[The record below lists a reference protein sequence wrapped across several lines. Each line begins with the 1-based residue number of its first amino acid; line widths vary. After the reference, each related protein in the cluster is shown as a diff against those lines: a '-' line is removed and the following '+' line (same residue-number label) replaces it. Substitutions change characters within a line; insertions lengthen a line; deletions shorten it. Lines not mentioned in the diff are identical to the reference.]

1 MKTARLS
8 HFLRKLLL
16 ISVSLLPIFTAV
28 EAMRMAPAAAKQKAK
43 PRTTAPRTAPSQG
56 NANAYTLGPGDKI
69 RVDVLNVP
77 EYSGEYTVLVDG
89 TVNLPVIGPVTI
101 AGASLPQA
109 SNAISNRYAAYVR
122 RPYVTVGLLTPRPI
136 QVAIAGEVN
145 RAGSYTIPLTDTRK
159 FPTLSQ
165 AIQLAGGVSQTSDLR
180 RVRITRNGR
189 VGYFNLLAVLR
200 NADISQDITLRDG
213 DTVFIPTATD
223 INASDIARTTGSN
236 LGTQDAAIKIAIV
249 GEVAKPGTYS
259 MKGEST
265 PVPAANGAVAGS
277 RVSLPT
283 LTEAMKLAGGA
294 TASANI
300 TNIRVK
306 RLTKN
311 GSYQV
316 ISINL
321 LKLLDNG
328 DLTQDL
334 VLQDGDTIYLPAD
347 PQIGSYASRRLVT
360 SSFGPQV
367 LNPIKVAIVGQV
379 NRPGTYNLRGEANSS
394 NTQQNINLSP
404 PTVTQAIQ
412 AAGGIKPTAD
422 VRQVVLQRFSR
433 DGRGQ
438 AVKINLWSLLTTGDL
453 SQDLVLQEGDR
464 IIIPEAA
471 SIDPREIDTLANAP
485 FSPST
490 IKVSVVGEL
499 NNQSGGNRTSYS
511 LDVAPTTTLN
521 QAILAAG
528 GFNPVRAN
536 KNTVDLI
543 RLNPNGSVTKRT
555 ISVDFAQGINDVN
568 NPVLR
573 NNDVIVVGRSGTT
586 RVGDTLGSV
595 LNPLA
600 PILTILNLFR

>member
-16 ISVSLLPIFTAV
+16 LSVSLLPILSAL
-28 EAMRMAPAAAKQKAK
+28 ELMQAAPAEAKQKAK
-43 PRTTAPRTAPSQG
+43 PQTPQSAPRQTVD
-56 NANAYTLGPGDKI
+56 AYTLGPGDRI

-77 EYSGEYTVLVDG
+77 EYSGEYIVLVDG
-89 TVNLPVIGPVTI
+89 TVNLPIIGAVPVN
-101 AGASLPQA
+101 GYSLTQA
-109 SNAISNRYAAYVR
+109 SQTISQRYAPLVR
-122 RPYVTVGLLTPRPI
+122 RPFVTVGLLVPRPV

-145 RAGSYTIPLTDTRK
+145 RAGSYTIPLTETRK

-213 DTVFIPTATD
+213 DTVFIPTATNV
-223 INASDIARTTGSN
+223 NANDIARTTDSN
-236 LGTQDAAIKIAIV
+236 LSSQDSAIKVAIV

-259 MKGEST
+259 MKAETS
-265 PVPAANGAVAGS
+265 PVNPNGTGGK
-277 RVSLPT
+277 VSLPT
-283 LTEAMKLAGGA
+283 LTEAMRLAGGA
-294 TASANI
+294 TASADI
-300 TNIRVK
+300 AGIRVK

-311 GSYQV
+311 GGYQV

-321 LKLLDNG
+321 LRLLDNG
-328 DLTQDL
+328 DRAQDL
-334 VLQDGDTIYLPAD
+334 VLQDGDTIYLPSD
-347 PQIGSYASRRLVT
+347 PVIGSYGSRRLVT

-379 NRPGTYNLRGEANSS
+379 NRPGTYNLKGEANSS

-422 VRQVVLQRFSR
+422 VRQIVLQRFNR
-433 DGRGQ
+433 EGRGQ
-438 AVKINLWSLLTTGDL
+438 VVKINLWSLLTTGDL

-464 IIIPEAA
+464 ILIPEVA
-471 SIDPREIDTLANAP
+471 SINPGEIDTLANAP
-485 FSPST
+485 FSPAT

-499 NNQSGGNRTSYS
+499 GNQSSGNNQAPRTSYS
-511 LDVAPTTTLN
+511 LDLAPTTTLN

-536 KNTVDLI
+536 KNSVDLI

-555 ISVDFAQGINDVN
+555 INVDFAQGINEAN

-586 RVGDTLGSV
+586 RVGDGLGSV

-600 PILTILNLFR
+600 PLLTILNIFR

>member
-16 ISVSLLPIFTAV
+16 LSVSLLPVLSVV
-28 EAMRMAPAAAKQKAK
+28 ELAQVASAEAKQKAK
-43 PRTTAPRTAPSQG
+43 PTTTAPRQQQAAPRQQSDSS
-56 NANAYTLGPGDKI
+56 AYTLGPGD
-69 RVDVLNVP
+69 RVRIDVLSVP
-77 EYSGEYTVLVDG
+77 EYSGEYIVLVDG
-89 TVNLPVIGPVTI
+89 TLNLPIVG
-101 AGASLPQA
+101 
-109 SNAISNRYAAYVR
+109 AISVYGLSLTQAAKIISDKYSPLVR
-122 RPYVTVGLLTPRPI
+122 RPYVTVGLLVPRPI

-145 RAGSYTIPLTDTRK
+145 RAGSYTIPLTDSRK

-180 RVRITRNGR
+180 RVRIKRGNR
-189 VGYFNLLAVLR
+189 IGYFNLLAVLR
-200 NADISQDITLRDG
+200 EADISQDITLRDG
-213 DTVFIPTATD
+213 DTVFVPTSTSV
-223 INASDIARTTGSN
+223 NASDIARTSGSN
-236 LGTQDAAIKIAIV
+236 IGTQETSIKIAIV

-259 MKGEST
+259 LKADS
-265 PVPAANGAVAGS
+265 PPASSGGG
-277 RVSLPT
+277 RTILPT

-294 TASANI
+294 TASADI
-300 TNIRVK
+300 ASIRVK
-306 RLTKN
+306 RSTKT
-311 GSYQV
+311 GTYQV

-347 PQIGSYASRRLVT
+347 PVIGSYGSRRLVS

-379 NRPGTYNLRGEANSS
+379 NRPGTYNLKGEANSS
-394 NTQQNINLSP
+394 TSGGQTVNVNLSP

-412 AAGGIKPTAD
+412 AAGGIRPTAD

-433 DGRGQ
+433 AGQ
-438 AVKINLWSLLTTGDL
+438 GQVVKINLWNLLTTGDL

-464 IIIPEAA
+464 ILIPEAA
-471 SIDPREIDTLANAP
+471 AINPREIDILANAP
-485 FSPST
+485 FSPAT

-499 NNQSGGNRTSYS
+499 RNSKNTYD
-511 LDVAPTTTLN
+511 LAPNTTLN
-521 QAILAAG
+521 QAILLAG
-528 GFNPVRAN
+528 GFDPVRAN
-536 KNTVDLI
+536 KNSVDLI
-543 RLNPNGSVTKRT
+543 RLQPNGTVEKRT
-555 ISVDFAQGINDVN
+555 IGVDFTQGISESN

-586 RVGDTLGSV
+586 RLGDGLGSV

-600 PILTILNLFR
+600 PLLTILNLFR